1 MGAAG
6 DRQIGQKGARLAR
19 WREPDGSA
27 GAFDSRLTQ
36 EMKAQHR
43 QIPTVFSFPGTVTTV
58 QRRHS
63 TADCRAFSM
72 HWQITRL
79 VPPISTRAHT
89 LSATPPAHFGRV
101 LQVWHVSAKGCGK
114 YHKSPGSCNNAGKS
128 AGGAFGCPRSS
139 KRRTAMRRNGED

>member
-27 GAFDSRLTQ
+27 VAFDSRLTQ

-58 QRRHS
+58 QAAAFHS
-63 TADCRAFSM
+63 
-72 HWQITRL
+72 
-79 VPPISTRAHT
+79 
-89 LSATPPAHFGRV
+89 
-101 LQVWHVSAKGCGK
+101 
-114 YHKSPGSCNNAGKS
+114 
-128 AGGAFGCPRSS
+128 
-139 KRRTAMRRNGED
+139 